1 MTEEWRYYNELL
13 EKCSKSRDKIL
24 DLLRDGLQP
33 YDGNGK
39 KIYCPKEFHEY
50 FHWRDFLETH
60 SGFTGYGNL
69 KKHRFVISVDVLKRI
84 EERENA
90 EARIGEISNEESN
103 LHEYGGHHPDQFNKL
118 SWNFVWKP
126 EDTTKKE
133 ELFSILRDTK
143 YKTNEVD
150 ELLDKN
156 HPLYPEEFS
165 VKSSKKE
172 TKPPDI
178 ENQDNRSLE
187 EKIYATVIQAKPQI
201 DKIWKI
207 IFRVYNKRSTGSER
221 EELMQNSALVAFDK
235 NPENYKS
242 LKRKYLLSL
251 DIYFVN
257 DSNMKRDFTE
267 NLLQTIVQDK
277 HGEKYNKRNLLK
289 MSQEKGKQKKI

>member
-1 MTEEWRYYNELL
+1 MTDEWEYYDDLR
-13 EKCSKSRDKIL
+13 KKYQYSREKIL

-39 KIYCPKEFHEY
+39 KIYCKWDFHEY

-60 SGFTGYGNL
+60 PGFTGYGNL

-165 VKSSKKE
+165 VKSSKIE
-172 TKPPDI
+172 TKSPDI

-187 EKIYATVIQAKPQI
+187 EKISVTVIQAKPQI

-221 EELMQNSALVAFDK
+221 EELMQTFALVAFEK

-242 LKRKYLLSL
+242 LKREYLLSL
-251 DIYFVN
+251 DIYVVN

>member
-1 MTEEWRYYNELL
+1 MTKEWTYYNELF
-13 EKCSKSRDKIL
+13 EKCSKSENKIL

-39 KIYCPKEFHEY
+39 KIYCKWDFHEY
-50 FHWRDFLETH
+50 LHWRDFLETH
-60 SGFTGYGNL
+60 PGFTGYGNL

-90 EARIGEISNEESN
+90 EARIGEISSEEPN
-103 LHEYGGHHPDQFNKL
+103 LHEYEGSHPEQFKKL
-118 SWNFVWKP
+118 SWKFVWKP

-133 ELFSILRDTK
+133 ELFSILRDMK

-165 VKSSKKE
+165 VKSSKIE
-172 TKPPDI
+172 TKPTDI
-178 ENQDNRSLE
+178 VNQDNRSLE
-187 EKIYATVIQAKPQI
+187 EKISDTVIQAKPQI

-207 IFRVYNKRSTGSER
+207 IFKLYNKKSTGSER
-221 EELMQNSALVAFDK
+221 EQLMQTFALVAFDQT
-235 NPENYKS
+235 PENYKS
-242 LKRKYLLSL
+242 LKREYLLSL
-251 DIYFVN
+251 DIYVVN